1 MLFRVLAAI
10 FTLSLAPILVEAA
23 LFQNPLVLKF
33 ITDMLRGLVL
43 AVVYIGT
50 PVLVVFIVWTG
61 FLFAAAQGSVDDI
74 TKAKKMAVQ
83 VTIGG
88 VLLLSL
94 WAIVELVSDTLA
106 GFSAAT
112 LLVVLLVFFLYVV
125 SRK

>member
-1 MLFRVLAAI
+1 MLFRALIVVCTSSLIPI
-10 FTLSLAPILVEAA
+10 FVEAA
-23 LFQNPLVLKF
+23 SFQNPLVIKF

-61 FLFAAAQGSVDDI
+61 FLFVAAQGSADGI
-74 TKAKKMAVQ
+74 TKAKKMALQ

-112 LLVVLLVFFLYVV
+112 LLVVLLAFFLYVV
-125 SRK
+125 SRR